1 MFELVLVILLV
12 GVGIVPILA
21 MFREAARQSPV
32 SELQTRAALLA
43 AERMEELVRD
53 RLDPGRGYDWIVA
66 ANYPVDGAIAG
77 FPGFTRTTTIE
88 PDTTISGA
96 PIRRVRVT
104 VANAGAAAV
113 DLRTWFAEV
122 AP

>member
-1 MFELVLVILLV
+1 MVIVLV

-21 MFREAARQSPV
+21 VFGEAARRAPL
-32 SELQTRAALLA
+32 SELQTRAGLLA

-53 RLDPGRGYDWIVA
+53 RMDPARGYAWIIA
-66 ANYPVDGAIAG
+66 ANYPVDAAIAG

-88 PDTTISGA
+88 ADTTVSGA

-104 VANAGAAAV
+104 VANAGAPAV
-113 DLRTWFAEV
+113 TLRTWFAEV